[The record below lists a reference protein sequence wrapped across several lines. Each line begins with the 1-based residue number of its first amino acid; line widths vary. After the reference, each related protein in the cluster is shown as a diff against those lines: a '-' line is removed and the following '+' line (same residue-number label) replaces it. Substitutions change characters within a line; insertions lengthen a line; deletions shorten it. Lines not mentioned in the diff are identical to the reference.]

1 MGMDRIG
8 ETQSSGCA
16 VHDVSFR
23 KRKVWKGAL
32 TLLVIGAAYAVL
44 IHLLGFGIP
53 CPIHL
58 VTGLQCPGC
67 GVTRM
72 VMALLHLDMK
82 GAFAANAAVLC
93 LLPLMLFTAGRT
105 VWLYIRKGS
114 THSRLNDALTWFMI
128 AVLLIFGVIRDIL

>member
-1 MGMDRIG
+1 M
-8 ETQSSGCA
+8 
-16 VHDVSFR
+16 
-23 KRKVWKGAL
+23 

-44 IHLLGFGIP
+44 VHLLGFGIP

-72 VMALLHLDMK
+72 VMALLHLDLK

-93 LLPLMLFTAGRT
+93 LLPLMLFTAGRA

-128 AVLLIFGVIRDIL
+128 AVLLIFGVIRNIL